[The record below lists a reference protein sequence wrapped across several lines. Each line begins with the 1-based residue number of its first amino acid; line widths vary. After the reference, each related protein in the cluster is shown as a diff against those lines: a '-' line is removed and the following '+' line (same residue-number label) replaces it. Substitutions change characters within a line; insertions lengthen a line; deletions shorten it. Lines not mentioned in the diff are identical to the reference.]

1 MLLAARTRPNVPMAI
16 RTVQQHAKVSSGAF
30 VVYKFQKAQS
40 PLDWWLGESPLPQTL
55 MRAIDPKWLS
65 ASMRESPSDDM
76 RTSVVETRETIGTA
90 SFFPRGNRISLQIPT
105 CVHPGERG
113 EYGKA
118 KLVPGALVS
127 FKCKPIAD
135 AEVMYLN
142 GIVRSVS
149 SFCTI
154 RPIALHD
161 YQPGRPATEQR
172 ALAMREGPLQA
183 LGGGDLE
190 VNAEHINTGSP
201 QEGVHRS
208 ISPAV
213 SALRA
218 HPAPAQKAEVLIDGE
233 AASHSDPDFWNRFFT
248 RRNSELGARATAM
261 DLVRSR
267 ADIRLDDEII
277 PILLNARQGDGRA
290 W

>member
-1 MLLAARTRPNVPMAI
+1 MLPAARTRLRVPMAI
-16 RTVQQHAKVSSGAF
+16 RAVQQCAKVSPGAF

-55 MRAIDPKWLS
+55 MRAIDPKWLT
-65 ASMRESPSDDM
+65 ATTRETSSDDM
-76 RTSVVETRETIGTA
+76 RTSTVETRERIGTA
-90 SFFPRGNRISLQIPT
+90 SFFPRGNRISFQIPT

-135 AEVMYLN
+135 AEMMYLN

-149 SFCTI
+149 SICTI
-154 RPIALHD
+154 RPIALHE
-161 YQPGRPATEQR
+161 YQPGRPATEQP
-172 ALAMREGPLQA
+172 ALDMREGPLRA
-183 LGGGDLE
+183 FGGGDLE
-190 VNAEHINTGSP
+190 VAAEDISTGSP
-201 QEGVHRS
+201 QEGAHRS
-208 ISPAV
+208 LSLAV

-218 HPAPAQKAEVLIDGE
+218 HPAPAQKAEVMIDGE
-233 AASHSDPDFWNRFFT
+233 AASHLDPHFWEALFT
-248 RRNSELGARATAM
+248 PSTSELGAVATAM

-267 ADIRLDDEII
+267 ADIRLDDEVM
-277 PILLNARQGDGRA
+277 PVLLNVRQADGRA